1 MTLTMF
7 VGVVTPCCGVGNRV
21 PQLPRTVRVFY
32 PLPHIF
38 DIIVVL
44 MSQFASVRINE
55 IWASTYTYS
64 EDVQF

>member
-55 IWASTYTYS
+55 I
-64 EDVQF
+64 